1 MIAISG
7 IVVVIVAI
15 LGGYLMEHGNV
26 SVLFQPSELVIIGG
40 AAIGSFLISAPAKV
54 VRLVIK
60 NFGSVFKSTAVDKAT
75 SLELLMLLDQL
86 FRKVRREGMLSV
98 EQDVNDPENSPCFNV
113 FNRVMAREELIEFIC
128 DNFKVALSGMD
139 PHDLENIMELDIEA
153 RHSESDLP
161 GTMLTK
167 VADSL
172 PGLGIV
178 AAVLGV
184 VLTMGKIDGPP
195 AELGQSIGA
204 ALVGTF
210 TGILMCYGFIGP
222 MATNLELKARENESL
237 LVVIKTAIVATVN
250 GSAPQVALEYGRRA
264 ISGDGRPS
272 IQELDEANKE
282 WENKK

>member
-26 SVLFQPSELVIIGG
+26 SVLFQPSELIIIGG

-60 NFGSVFKSTAVDKAT
+60 NFGSVFKSNAVDKAI

-86 FRKVRREGMLSV
+86 FRKVRREGMLSI
-98 EQDVNDPENSPCFNV
+98 EQDVNDPENSPCFNA
-113 FNRVMAREELIEFIC
+113 FNRVMARDELIEFIC

-139 PHDLENIMELDIEA
+139 PHDMEDIMELDIEA
-153 RHSESDLP
+153 RHSESGIP

-184 VLTMGKIDGPP
+184 VLTMGKINGPP

-222 MATNLELKARENESL
+222 MATNLELKARENETL